1 MQIGID
7 LGATKIESIVLDD
20 KGEELHRE
28 REESPHN
35 YQETLN
41 SINLIVNKIEKKFNK
56 KLNVG
61 VCHPGSSSTENGFI
75 KNAHNSP
82 WLNDKNFN
90 LDISNKLNKN
100 VLCENDAN
108 CFALSEAFD
117 GSAQHY
123 KIVFGI
129 ILGSGCGGG
138 LIINKKIVAGPNN
151 LTGEWGLNFLPFS
164 GTLKDERVNTN
175 DKYKMTIEHYL
186 YGKGLER
193 LFFKTYNAKI
203 SAQEIFKNEI
213 IKKDKRCAEF
223 IERFKDRLSRSLSL
237 LINTIDPDAIVF
249 GGGVSN
255 EIIFLDEIKKDT
267 EKWLNEK
274 EINTVFLKP
283 KYGDASGV
291 RGAAWLGR
299 KLLY

>member
-20 KGEELHRE
+20 KGQELHRS
-28 REESPHN
+28 RENSPSN
-35 YQETLN
+35 YLETID

-56 KLNVG
+56 KINIG
-61 VCHPGSSSTENGFI
+61 VCHPGSSSVETGLL

-90 LDISNKLNKN
+90 LDISKKLNKN

-108 CFALSEAFD
+108 CFALSEALD

-123 KIVFGI
+123 NIVFGI

-138 LIINKKIVAGPNN
+138 LIINKKIISGSNN
-151 LTGEWGLNFLPFS
+151 LAGEWGHNFLPFF
-164 GTLKDERVNTN
+164 GNFKDEQININ
-175 DKYKMTIEHYL
+175 DKYQKTIENYL
-186 YGKGLER
+186 SGKGLER
-193 LFFKTYNAKI
+193 LFLKTYNSKFSAK
-203 SAQEIFKNEI
+203 EIFNNAI
-213 IKKDKRCAEF
+213 SKKDKRCAEF
-223 IERFKDRLSRSLSL
+223 IEKFKDRLSRSLSL

-255 EIIFLDEIKKDT
+255 EIKFLDEIKKMT

-274 EINTVFLKP
+274 EINTIFLKP

-299 KLLY
+299 KSLY

>member
-7 LGATKIESIVLDD
+7 LGATKIESVVLDD
-20 KGEELHRE
+20 QGQELHRS
-28 REESPHN
+28 RENSPSN
-35 YQETLN
+35 YLETID

-56 KLNVG
+56 KINIG
-61 VCHPGSSSTENGFI
+61 VCHPGSSSVETGLL

-90 LDISNKLNKN
+90 LDISKKLNKN

-123 KIVFGI
+123 NIVFGI

-138 LIINKKIVAGPNN
+138 LIINKKIISGPNN
-151 LTGEWGLNFLPFS
+151 LAGEWGHNFLPFF
-164 GTLKDERVNTN
+164 GNFKDEQVNIN
-175 DKYKMTIEHYL
+175 DKYQKTIENYL
-186 YGKGLER
+186 SGKGLER
-193 LFFKTYNAKI
+193 LFLKTYNAKL
-203 SAQEIFKNEI
+203 SAKEIFNNAI
-213 IKKDKRCAEF
+213 SKKDKRCAEF

-237 LINTIDPDAIVF
+237 LINIIDPDAIIF

-255 EIIFLDEIKKDT
+255 EIKFLDEIKKVT

-283 KYGDASGV
+283 KHGDASGV
-291 RGAAWLGR
+291 RGAAWLAR